1 LKNLVTGVDGF
12 TGVHFVRLARKC
24 GRQLVALKS
33 RLEDREGLCREMAE
47 CAPEAVVHLA
57 AISSRGR
64 RGSIPSSKLRDTP
77 EWMLEC
83 AERGAN

>member
-1 LKNLVTGVDGF
+1 
-12 TGVHFVRLARKC
+12 
-24 GRQLVALKS
+24 
-33 RLEDREGLCREMAE
+33 LCREMAE
-47 CAPEAVVHLA
+47 CAPEAIVHLA

-64 RGSIPSSKLRDTP
+64 RGSIPSPKLRDTP